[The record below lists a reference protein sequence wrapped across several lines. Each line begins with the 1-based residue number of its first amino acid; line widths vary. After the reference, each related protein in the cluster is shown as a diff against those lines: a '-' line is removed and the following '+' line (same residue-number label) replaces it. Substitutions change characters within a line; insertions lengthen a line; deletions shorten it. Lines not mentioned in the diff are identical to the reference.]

1 MSTYVIGDVHG
12 CYDELQMLIK
22 KIKFNKNKD
31 SLIFLGDLVNR
42 GRDSLKVLNFCINNR
57 DSVTTVLGNHD
68 LYLLRLM
75 VNGSKHLSMN
85 QVLNDNK
92 KVIFFN
98 WLIKKPLILK
108 KIIKNRTYFIVHAG
122 ILPEWSLK
130 EAMKYAKEI
139 GMQLRKDPKHTLNA
153 MWGNKPSKWKI
164 SMNEDEFLRFVI
176 NCFTRMRF
184 CHYNGSVNFQNKQL
198 EQNDN
203 YFPWFIKR
211 ELPDNHKIIFGHWAA
226 IRGKTHKTNILG
238 LDTGCVW
245 GGKLTALR
253 LEDEKYFRVDKQ

>member
-57 DSVTTVLGNHD
+57 DCVTTVLGNHD

-85 QVLNDNK
+85 QVLNDDK
-92 KVIFFN
+92 KEVFFN
-98 WLIKKPLILK
+98 WLIKKSLIVK

-139 GMQLRKDPKHTLNA
+139 EMYLRKDPKHTLNA
-153 MWGNKPSKWKI
+153 MWGNKP
-164 SMNEDEFLRFVI
+164 
-176 NCFTRMRF
+176 
-184 CHYNGSVNFQNKQL
+184 
-198 EQNDN
+198 
-203 YFPWFIKR
+203 
-211 ELPDNHKIIFGHWAA
+211 
-226 IRGKTHKTNILG
+226 
-238 LDTGCVW
+238 
-245 GGKLTALR
+245 
-253 LEDEKYFRVDKQ
+253 